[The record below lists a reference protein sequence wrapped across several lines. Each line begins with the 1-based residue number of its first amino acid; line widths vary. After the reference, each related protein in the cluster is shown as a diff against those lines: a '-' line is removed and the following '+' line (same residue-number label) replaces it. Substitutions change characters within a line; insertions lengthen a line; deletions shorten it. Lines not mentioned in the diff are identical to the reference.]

1 MKRIVALIAIA
12 LVMAPSPA
20 LASEK
25 AWKKVS
31 NPKTT
36 GYVLLLRHA
45 IAPGVGDPANFKIGD
60 CSTQRNLSEEG
71 KAQARAIGA
80 WLKSKKIRIARV
92 ESSRWCRSIETAKL
106 MDIGKV
112 KQNPNLDSLF
122 NSDNPIADPRTA
134 ATREQIIKHR
144 NKKGLLV
151 LVFHQINI
159 MALAGGGVDSGEGVL
174 VRANRDGELKVM
186 GLSPVP

>member
-1 MKRIVALIAIA
+1 
-12 LVMAPSPA
+12 MASSPA

-31 NPKTT
+31 SPKST
-36 GYVLLLRHA
+36 GYVLLLRHS

-71 KAQARAIGA
+71 RAQARAIGA

-144 NKKGLLV
+144 NKQGLLV

-159 MALAGGGVDSGEGVL
+159 MALAGGGADSGEGVL

>member
-1 MKRIVALIAIA
+1 MALLATTSHA
-12 LVMAPSPA
+12 T
-20 LASEK
+20 ASER
-25 AWKKVS
+25 AWKEVAT
-31 NPKTT
+31 PKAK

-71 KAQARAIGA
+71 RAQAKAIGA
-80 WLKSKKIRIARV
+80 WLKSEKIRIARV

-122 NSDNPIADPRTA
+122 NSDNPIADPKTA
-134 ATREQIIKHR
+134 ATRELIFKHR

-174 VRANRDGELKVM
+174 VRATRDGQLKVM
-186 GLSPVP
+186 GLSPLP

>member
-1 MKRIVALIAIA
+1 MA
-12 LVMAPSPA
+12 LVATTSHA
-20 LASEK
+20 LASER
-25 AWKKVS
+25 AWKEVAT
-31 NPKTT
+31 PKAK

-60 CSTQRNLSEEG
+60 CSTQRNLSDEG
-71 KAQARAIGA
+71 RAQAKAIGA
-80 WLKSKKIRIARV
+80 WLKSEKIRIARV

-122 NSDNPIADPRTA
+122 NSDNPIADPKTA
-134 ATREQIIKHR
+134 ATRELIIKHR
-144 NKKGLLV
+144 KKKGLLV

-174 VRANRDGELKVM
+174 VRATRNGKLKVM
-186 GLSPVP
+186 GLSPLP

>member
-1 MKRIVALIAIA
+1 MKRIVALIAIT
-12 LVMAPSPA
+12 LVMASSPA

-31 NPKTT
+31 SPKAT

-60 CSTQRNLSEEG
+60 CSTQRNLSKEG
-71 KAQARAIGA
+71 RAQARAIGA
-80 WLKSKKIRIARV
+80 WLKSKKIQIAGV

-144 NKKGLLV
+144 NKHGLLV

>member
-1 MKRIVALIAIA
+1 MKRIVFLIVIV
-12 LVMAPSPA
+12 LMTSINPA
-20 LASEK
+20 VASEK

-31 NPKTT
+31 SPKAT

-71 KAQARAIGA
+71 RAQARAIGA
-80 WLKSKKIRIARV
+80 WLKSEKIRIARV

-122 NSDNPIADPRTA
+122 NSDNPIADPKTA
-134 ATREQIIKHR
+134 ATRELIIEHR

-174 VRANRDGELKVM
+174 VRATRDGQLKVM
-186 GLSPVP
+186 GLSPLP

>member
-1 MKRIVALIAIA
+1 LKRFVALIAIV
-12 LVMAPSPA
+12 LVAATTPA

-25 AWKKVS
+25 AWKEVR
-31 NPKTT
+31 NPKST

-71 KAQARAIGA
+71 RAQAKAIGA
-80 WLKSKKIRIARV
+80 WLKSEQIKIARV

-112 KQNPNLDSLF
+112 RQNPNLDSLF
-122 NSDNPIADPRTA
+122 NSDNPIADPRTT
-134 ATREQIIKHR
+134 ATRELIFKHR
-144 NKKGLLV
+144 NQKGLLV

-159 MALAGGGVDSGEGVL
+159 MALAGGGVTSGEGVL
-174 VRANRDGELKVM
+174 VKAKRNGELKVM

>member
-1 MKRIVALIAIA
+1 LKRFVALIAIM
-12 LVMAPSPA
+12 LVAATTPA

-25 AWKKVS
+25 AWKEVR
-31 NPKTT
+31 NPKST

-71 KAQARAIGA
+71 RAQAKAIGA
-80 WLKSKKIRIARV
+80 WLKSEQIKIARV

-112 KQNPNLDSLF
+112 RQNPNLDSLF
-122 NSDNPIADPRTA
+122 NSDNPIADPKTT

-159 MALAGGGVDSGEGVL
+159 MALAGGGVTSGEGVL
-174 VRANRDGELKVM
+174 IRANRDGELKVL

>member
-1 MKRIVALIAIA
+1 MKRFITPILIALLA
-12 LVMAPSPA
+12 STSPA

-25 AWKKVS
+25 AWRDVAT
-31 NPKTT
+31 PKAK

-71 KAQARAIGA
+71 RAQAKAIGA
-80 WLKSKKIRIARV
+80 WLKSEKIRIARV

-122 NSDNPIADPRTA
+122 NSDNPIADPKTA
-134 ATREQIIKHR
+134 ATRELINKHR
-144 NKKGLLV
+144 KKKGLLV

-174 VRANRDGELKVM
+174 VRAKRDGQLKVM
-186 GLSPVP
+186 GLSPLP